1 MLDEFVRFLGR
12 TNALAR
18 AVAVIMGAAI
28 GQVVSASSSLRMRTR
43 ALAACLGVLLT
54 TSPAP
59 AQLDQLLKGLGAGQ
73 PGALSEAKVGA
84 GLKEALEVA
93 TENSVSITGRPDGY
107 FANQAI
113 KILMPEKLRTLEGG
127 LRTVGYGPQV
137 DEFVLSMNRAAER
150 AAPFAK
156 QIFLDAIAAM
166 TFDDA
171 RKILNGGDTAVTEF
185 FKTRSTEKL
194 TKAWRPVVDQAMN
207 EVGVARQYNELV
219 GRFQAIP
226 FARAEAFDLDGYV
239 VQKGLD
245 GLFHVVGEEE
255 RLIRTNPAART
266 TDLLKEV
273 FTKK

>member
-1 MLDEFVRFLGR
+1 M
-12 TNALAR
+12 
-18 AVAVIMGAAI
+18 
-28 GQVVSASSSLRMRTR
+28 SAR

-59 AQLDQLLKGLGAGQ
+59 AQLDQLLKGLGAAQ

-113 KILMPEKLRTLEGG
+113 KILMPEKLRTVEKG
-127 LRTVGYGPQV
+127 LRAVGYGPQV
-137 DEFVLSMNRAAER
+137 DELVLSMNRAAER
-150 AAPFAK
+150 AAPSAK
-156 QIFLDAIAAM
+156 QIFWEAIGAM

-171 RKILNGGDTAVTEF
+171 RKILGGGDTAATEF
-185 FKTRSTEKL
+185 FKAKTSDKL
-194 TKAWRPVVDQAMN
+194 VAAFRPAVDGAMN
-207 EVGVARQYNELV
+207 EVGVTRQYNELI
-219 GRFQAIP
+219 GRFEAIP

-239 VQKGLD
+239 VGKALD
-245 GLFHVVGEEE
+245 GLFHVVGEQE
-255 RLIRTNPAART
+255 RQIRTNPAART

-273 FTKK
+273 FTRR